1 MLQPNCARSSGR
13 KDDSAEEESCRAG
26 GRRESLEDGSL
37 EEEALRHIC
46 AWCGRDLGV
55 NEPLD
60 DPVVARTICTDC
72 AERLAQY
79 RKPVLVVSKSW
90 ARLYDELLAILKDR
104 EDIQVV
110 LDRRD
115 PTPAGEKDAGW
126 GGPDRRQ
133 RGDPLALK

>member
-1 MLQPNCARSSGR
+1 MRQ
-13 KDDSAEEESCRAG
+13 
-26 GRRESLEDGSL
+26 
-37 EEEALRHIC
+37 IC

-55 NEPLD
+55 KEPLN
-60 DPVVARTICTDC
+60 DPEVARTICADC

-79 RKPVLVVSKSW
+79 RKPVLVVSQSW

-115 PTPAGEKDAGW
+115 PTHAGERDAGW
-126 GGPDRRQ
+126 EGPERRQ

>member
-1 MLQPNCARSSGR
+1 M
-13 KDDSAEEESCRAG
+13 
-26 GRRESLEDGSL
+26 
-37 EEEALRHIC
+37 RHIC

-55 NEPLD
+55 KEPLD
-60 DPVVARTICTDC
+60 DPEVARTICADC

-79 RKPVLVVSKSW
+79 RKPVLVVSQSW

-115 PTPAGEKDAGW
+115 PAHPGAKDASW
-126 GGPDRRQ
+126 KGPDRRQ
-133 RGDPLALK
+133 RGDPPALK